1 MRFIIKKIIFLFMRI
16 VAHLYPYTIHQKIK
30 GWFSFFYRQ
39 WILNFISG
47 ADRTVSIR
55 PGLDLRGG
63 ECMTIGA
70 HTNIGRHCI
79 LNCWTHYGKKNQILH
94 PKLIIGQ
101 TCNIGDETH
110 ITCANYIQIGDNLL
124 TGRRCLITDNS
135 HGGITLEELAI
146 APIDRDVKSKGPV
159 IIGNN
164 VWIGERVCILPG
176 VHIGDGA
183 VIAANAVVTHDVPKY
198 SVVGGVP
205 AKIIKNVDYENKG

>member
-1 MRFIIKKIIFLFMRI
+1 MKTIVKRIIFQFMKI
-16 VAHLYPYTIHQKIK
+16 MAFFYPYSICQKIK
-30 GWFSFFYRQ
+30 GCFSFFYRQ

-47 ADRTVSIR
+47 ADYTVSIG

-79 LNCWTHYGKKNQILH
+79 LNCWTHYGKQNQILH

-101 TCNIGDETH
+101 NCNIGDETH
-110 ITCANYIQIGDNLL
+110 ITCANHIQIGDNLL

-135 HGGITLEELAI
+135 HGGMTIEELAI
-146 APIDRDVKSKGPV
+146 APIDRDVKSKGSV

-164 VWIGERVCILPG
+164 VWLGERVCILPG

-183 VIAANAVVTHDVPKY
+183 VIAANAVVTHDVP
-198 SVVGGVP
+198 SRALAAGVP
-205 AKIIKNVDYENKG
+205 AKIIRTL

>member
-1 MRFIIKKIIFLFMRI
+1 MKLTIKKIITQCLKILAF
-16 VAHLYPYTIHQKIK
+16 LYPYTIHQKIK
-30 GWFSFFYRQ
+30 GCFSFFYRQ

-47 ADRTVSIR
+47 ADYTVSIG

-79 LNCWTHYGKKNQILH
+79 LNCWTHYGKQNQILH
-94 PKLIIGQ
+94 PRLIIGQ
-101 TCNIGDETH
+101 NCNIGDETH
-110 ITCANYIQIGDNLL
+110 ITCANHIQIGDNLL

-135 HGGITLEELAI
+135 HGGMTLEELAI
-146 APIDRDVKSKGPV
+146 APIDRNVKSKGPI

-176 VHIGDGA
+176 VHVGDGA
-183 VIAANAVVTHDVPKY
+183 VIAANAVVTKDVPPY
-198 SVVGGVP
+198 IVVGGVP
-205 AKIIKNVDYENKG
+205 AKIIKQAIAK